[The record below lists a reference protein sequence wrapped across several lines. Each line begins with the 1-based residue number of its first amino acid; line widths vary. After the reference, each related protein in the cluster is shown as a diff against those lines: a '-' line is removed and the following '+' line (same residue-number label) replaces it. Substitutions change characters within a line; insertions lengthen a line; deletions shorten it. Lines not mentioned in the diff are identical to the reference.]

1 MLSVPLTKRLKICIR
16 ELLLRNYLLKEKLK
30 LQRNFER
37 MFLRLEVMVYNN
49 LKPEGHIFCSSNWV
63 FFTSTHNFEVF
74 LRIVYLS
81 SVQDLIA
88 LFDMV
93 KLYLAK

>member
-1 MLSVPLTKRLKICIR
+1 
-16 ELLLRNYLLKEKLK
+16 
-30 LQRNFER
+30 
-37 MFLRLEVMVYNN
+37 MVYNS

-63 FFTSTHNFEVF
+63 LFTSTHNSEVF

-93 KLYLAK
+93 KLYLAKQICRTCLVRANLKADFQMLLKK